1 MSDAL
6 PQNEIENQT
15 DSQTGEPNGL
25 AGLAHA
31 ETEAKEI
38 VEETTTPSEARPF
51 ADESSK
57 LAESEVAENASVEPV
72 EEPEYETKKRAP
84 FAAMKV
90 LFVILI
96 VSVFGFACFGLETE
110 YTSRHWLKTIVTGG
124 GLLPKVFSGSSSVAL
139 RAAADTLHG
148 NFESTKGNFAEAQK
162 AYERA
167 LVAYDVLDSVDTVC
181 GHFCVIGLGRAQ
193 NELKQEEEAQKNL
206 KRAIE
211 AAKVVYGKDHETV
224 AIGSR
229 ELAYAYAKQKNYSE
243 AETYYRDALN
253 LDTKGMGPDNF
264 DVAYDMSCMA
274 EMMLLQKK
282 YADAIKYLSDSI
294 VIYKK
299 ARGDYHPS
307 FLWVE
312 EGLGKA
318 YYESKAYAQAARQFE
333 GVLATTDR
341 LHGTPGK
348 DYFRDLAWLGWS
360 YYHDLNL
367 ERARL
372 RAKKL
377 KVLLD
382 EKSAA
387 DLNSMLDVVESN
399 GDLFMMLGD
408 HANAIDQ
415 FERLLVLQEAK
426 LGKNDPQLRSVL
438 LYLAQCYEK
447 SGKPDQAKHY
457 SARAEEVIDRQY

>member
-6 PQNEIENQT
+6 PQNEAENQT
-15 DSQTGEPNGL
+15 DLQTGEPDGL
-25 AGLAHA
+25 AGLPHA
-31 ETEAKEI
+31 EKEAKEF
-38 VEETTTPSEARPF
+38 VEETTTRSEEIPF
-51 ADESSK
+51 EDDSSTS
-57 LAESEVAENASVEPV
+57 AESEVSENASVEPV
-72 EEPEYETKKRAP
+72 EEPEYEAKKRAP

-96 VSVFGFACFGLETE
+96 ISVFGFASIGLETE
-110 YTSRHWLKTIVTGG
+110 YTSRHWLKTIATGG
-124 GLLPKVFSGSSSVAL
+124 GLLSKLFSGSYSVAL
-139 RAAADTLHG
+139 RALADTLHG

-167 LVAYDVLDSVDTVC
+167 LVAYGVLNSIDTVC
-181 GHFCVIGLGRAQ
+181 GHFCVMGLAKAQ
-193 NELKQEEEAQKNL
+193 SEQRHEDEAQKTL
-206 KRAIE
+206 KRGIE

-229 ELAYAYAKQKNYSE
+229 ELAYAFAKQKKYSQAE
-243 AETYYRDALN
+243 ASYRDALS
-253 LDTKGMGPDNF
+253 LDTKGLGPDNF
-264 DVAYDMSCMA
+264 DVAYDMSCMG

-318 YYESKAYAQAARQFE
+318 YYESKAYALAARQFE
-333 GVLATTDR
+333 NVLATSDR

-377 KVLLD
+377 KDLLD
-382 EKSAA
+382 KKSAA
-387 DLNSMLDVVESN
+387 DLNSMIDVVESN
-399 GDLFMMLGD
+399 GDLFMMLGE
-408 HANAIDQ
+408 HASAISQ
-415 FERLLVLQEAK
+415 FERLLKLQEAK
-426 LGKNDPQLRSVL
+426 FGQNDPQLRCVL

-447 SGKPDQAKHY
+447 SGKDEESRQHYDRAK
-457 SARAEEVIDRQY
+457 ALK